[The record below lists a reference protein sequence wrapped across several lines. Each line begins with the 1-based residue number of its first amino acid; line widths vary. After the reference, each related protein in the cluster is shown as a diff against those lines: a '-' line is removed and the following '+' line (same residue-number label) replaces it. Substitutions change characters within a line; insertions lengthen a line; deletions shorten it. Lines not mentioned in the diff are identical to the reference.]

1 MTTKTQREL
10 VLEYWGRVYDICDAY
25 NKQHGTSIKPQQCVK
40 HCGGKWN
47 LKEHPMFDGHK
58 YDLAVAIIE
67 GKPVFVGDK
76 IYTKDK
82 GLERIITGRSQ
93 IIGHIFTNAGPRDMD
108 NLTLTPPKPKRTF
121 DLNGKQLPCPSNN
134 EFCDTYLLD
143 ILGEY
148 YYFESIED
156 RNNVAQAIDILFNNA
171 RDKE

>member
-1 MTTKTQREL
+1 MKNKTQREL
-10 VLEYWGRVYDICDAY
+10 NLEYWGRIHDMCDAY
-25 NKQHGTSIKPQQCVK
+25 NKQHGTNIQPQQCVK

-76 IYTKDK
+76 IYTKRTGKD
-82 GLERIITGRSQ
+82 ITVTEGFLSA
-93 IIGHIFTNAGPRDMD
+93 IDY
-108 NLTLTPPKPKRTF
+108 TLTPPKKKRTF

-143 ILGEY
+143 ILREY
-148 YYFESIED
+148 YYF
-156 RNNVAQAIDILFNNA
+156 
-171 RDKE
+171 

>member
-10 VLEYWGRVYDICDAY
+10 VLEYWGRVYDMCDAY

-76 IYTKDK
+76 IYTK
-82 GLERIITGRSQ
+82 R
-93 IIGHIFTNAGPRDMD
+93 AGQEVTVSEGFLSAIDY
-108 NLTLTPPKPKRTF
+108 TLTQPQKRTF
-121 DLNGKQLPCPSNN
+121 ELNGKQLPCPS
-134 EFCDTYLLD
+134 EDYDESVLELLR
-143 ILGEY
+143 EH
-148 YYFESIED
+148 YYFDSIED
-156 RNNVAQAIDILFNNA
+156 RNEVAREIIKLLNNA